1 MVRAAR
7 LHNNA
12 YEHDRVRRMNETL
25 PLIVIVEDDAGLRRA
40 IERLLRLSKSF
51 DPRPFESAEE
61 ADVGRLART
70 AKCLILD
77 IQLPG
82 QSGPSFYVALPEP
95 RPPVIFITA
104 FDGPATQRELSS
116 VGQYALIIKPFLGQ
130 DLLAAL
136 NTAMRR
142 RP

>member
-7 LHNNA
+7 LHNNVN
-12 YEHDRVRRMNETL
+12 EHDRLRRMDETL
-25 PLIVIVEDDAGLRRA
+25 PPIVIIEDDAGLRRA

-51 DPRPFESAEE
+51 NPKPFESAEE
-61 ADVGRLART
+61 PDVRRHAMTAR
-70 AKCLILD
+70 CLILD

-82 QSGPSFYVALPEP
+82 QSGPSFYVGLPDP

-104 FDGPATQRELSS
+104 FDGPATQRELSA

-136 NTAMRR
+136 NTAMCR

>member
-1 MVRAAR
+1 M
-7 LHNNA
+7 
-12 YEHDRVRRMNETL
+12 DETL
-25 PLIVIVEDDAGLRRA
+25 PLIVIIEDDAGLRRA

-51 DPRPFESAEE
+51 DPKPFECADD
-61 ADVGRLART
+61 ADVRRHAMA

-77 IQLPG
+77 IQLPRL
-82 QSGPSFYVALPEP
+82 SGPSFYLALAEP

-104 FDGPATQRELSS
+104 FDGPATQRELSA

-136 NTAMRR
+136 NTAMRQ